1 MMKLLGTLL
10 TITMVTGCAGNV
22 DSSSWSRIYS
32 KPGVSAQDQQN
43 DALDCVPMKA
53 KLFNAWVVD
62 FGQKDHEMCMA
73 GKGYAVKTAQ

>member
-1 MMKLLGTLL
+1 MRLVLVLALLLA
-10 TITMVTGCAGNV
+10 GCAGNV

-32 KPGVSAQDQQN
+32 KPNVTAEQQQN

-53 KLFNAWVVD
+53 KIFNAWVVD

-73 GKGYAVKTAQ
+73 GKGYTVKTSQ

>member
-1 MMKLLGTLL
+1 MRRFGWLLGVVLL
-10 TITMVTGCAGNV
+10 AGCAGNV

-43 DALDCVPMKA
+43 DALDCVPTKA

-73 GKGYAVKTAQ
+73 GKGYTVKTAQ